1 MKKLLLLSFLM
12 LIMSSVFAAD
22 YYWVGGAG
30 NWSDLS
36 HWASTSGGTADRSV
50 VPTSVDDVYFDANSG
65 LTASSIVT
73 MPTLGNASCRN
84 LSWAGVTTA
93 ATFRNNA
100 NNSSLELQIYGNLEL
115 SSTVKYGIIKMR
127 FMGSSNATFKTNGAQ
142 QFSASWY
149 NQLFV
154 SKSGGSLKL
163 LDGIPASFNLD
174 GVTLDEGTLDLSGN
188 THEFNRFL
196 GNSTNTRTL
205 NITNATVNARIEF
218 YLSVAGATLQSAG
231 STVISG
237 LFTSNGLTFNKVDI
251 TSQATALNITNTTFS
266 ELLFSNPLSAS
277 GTVRIGNAN
286 IIDRLEYK
294 GGGRLAGTGNVIN
307 KLILAPGKG
316 YVVTGTHT
324 INQLL
329 QFNTPDCEAL
339 GSLTGVGTLAFG
351 AGATV
356 NVQNVFVT
364 NMTATGSVTPITLQG
379 ADGGGNTGF
388 TIQPRGTGT
397 TLYWVGGEG
406 SWDDKA
412 HWAATSGGA
421 GGACVPFTGDNVV
434 FDANSGFTATGK
446 TVSLSST
453 AWCHNMTWTNVANSP
468 IFDTGTSTLEVYGNI
483 VLDPTLTVNG
493 SVNMKGTELNTLTTN
508 GCSGGT
514 LALTLNKDNTAGGVT
529 LTDNINFPGLS
540 FFHSRGQ
547 LSFAGKTINMY
558 LFNSASGLARITDIS
573 NATISVT
580 YWNLGFT
587 NVTWVNNAAG
597 SFITAIRGFTANGL
611 TYPKV
616 YCNTVQDEVNIQN
629 TTITELTFTNTAPA
643 NGLRA
648 ILGGNTIGTL
658 ELKSGGLLRGNNTI
672 TNLLLAASKP
682 YTVSNTQTVTGLFR
696 FNSPDCNALGELR
709 GTDASATINFGPSAT
724 RDLNNIYLQN
734 MKATGS
740 GVPVTVTGADAGG
753 NSGFTITTSGAGGRY
768 WVGGS
773 GDWSDSAH
781 WSNTSGGAGGAC
793 VPTAANDVFFN
804 ASSFTSGSS
813 AVTINSTQAY
823 CRNMN
828 WTGANFSPTFTK
840 PATLDLEI
848 WGDLVMNNN
857 VRMDAALTF
866 TGASNTS
873 ITSNGGGTGATQ
885 FIFLKPIGYTVTLL
899 DNFSNPV
906 AYFFPRSGGVD
917 LSNRTVVLNGFD
929 NSGST
934 VATNINI
941 TGANI
946 TGAWR
951 YQGGIKTLTATN
963 SVIKARRFLVDGGTY
978 NIVDATGGTTSDSYV
993 NNTTV
998 SDLLFSN
1005 PAATSA
1011 VFISS
1016 NNTIGRLEFKGRGNI
1031 AGTGNTIETLIFS
1044 PGKVYTFLSGST
1056 NTITKDWFGS
1066 GTPCNLTEINSSAAG
1081 AFTVN
1086 KTAGN
1091 VEFDYVRLRNITA
1104 TGITPFKALEH
1115 SEDLG
1120 GNTNWSIS
1128 PYNNSTPI
1136 LGLGPDKTLCA
1147 GDFPY
1152 TIKTDGF
1159 FASPMAT
1166 YTWGDGSTNSSL
1178 AVAGPGTYTV
1188 TVSYPDGCSR
1198 TDNIV
1203 ITRSDVVINPITGTP
1218 NVCVGAVTNL
1228 TTTTTGGVWS
1238 SSNTAVATVSTT
1250 GAVTGVTAGTADIIY
1265 TVTNSNGCVG
1275 TLTQTVTVNAMPTV
1289 NATTG
1294 PNTLFAGDN
1303 ITLSNTTPSGVWSS
1317 SNTAVATV
1325 SAAGVVTGVAAGTAN
1340 ILYTVTGTGGCS
1352 VSSTTAITVDAFD
1365 PAKRVLSITKTTDAA
1380 EPATNGAFAISLP
1393 TGINAIEP
1401 VTVNYTVSGTA
1412 TSGSDY
1418 TALTG
1423 TATIA
1428 TGQNS
1433 VSVPVNVTDDS
1444 IIEGAESVIVTL
1456 TSGTSAKYTYTVNG
1470 AAGNATVT
1478 IADDD
1483 DTSANHLLGVTA
1495 QLNANEPTNT
1505 GTFTIALPAGI
1516 SAAENITVAY
1526 TMSGTSTNGVD
1537 YETLSGTA
1545 TLLAGQNSV
1554 VINVKALDDQIIE
1567 PTETIILN
1575 LTGGTSAS
1583 AVNYPADAAKN
1594 TATLLQADNDNTAA
1608 IKQLAVTSNG
1618 NAAEPATNSSFTISL
1633 PTGYVSALPIT
1644 ITYAFTGAATYGADY
1659 SSTSATTV
1667 TLPAGQNSVQ
1677 VPVNVINDNL
1687 IETAEPIILTLTSG
1701 VAKQGATT
1709 VFTLTPD
1716 PAATSASLSIA
1727 DDDNTPTNKTL
1738 TVSAQNG
1745 AEPSTN
1751 GAFTISLPAGVLAS
1765 ENVTVNYTI
1774 SGTATAGTDY
1784 AALPGTAVIAAGANS
1799 VTVPLIVIDNKV
1811 IENTETVILTLTGGT
1826 SANFT
1831 YTPGTANS
1839 ATADIAD
1846 DDAASNTTVVLLTK
1860 VSDAVE
1866 GGTKGQYRVSLPPGI
1881 TSAEDITI
1889 TLSTGGTATRPA
1901 DYSLT
1906 GLTGA
1911 NLVIP
1916 AGTNEVFVGVDAI
1929 DDSQVEGPET
1939 VTLTL
1944 NSATSAS
1951 TTYSIDPAGNG
1962 AAVTIID
1969 VNAAS
1974 TTALEV
1980 IAGTNAAE
1988 PATNGAFSIKLAG
2001 AATSAWPVTVG
2012 YTVSGTA
2019 VSGLD
2024 YQSFGTITIPAG
2036 QNSVAVDVHVL
2047 DDQIFEPTE
2056 TINFKVLSGSAKDGS
2071 GNAYI
2076 FPADP
2081 AKETITVNI
2090 ADNDVLPAN
2099 QVLQVVK
2106 TTDAAEPNVPGSFT
2120 VSLPAGY
2127 SSSADLTLNYTMSG
2141 TAIRNTDYSVSTVT
2155 LPAYANSVSIPVLV
2169 IDDQIVEATET
2180 ATITLNSGADGNGF
2194 NYTVGAAAA
2203 ATVNIADDDNTA
2215 ANRMLSAVA
2224 TANATEGG
2232 TAGSF
2237 TLKLPAGITASTP
2250 VTVNYTVGGTATSG
2264 TDYTALSGT
2273 ATIAAGQNSVAV
2285 TVTPTDDNIIE
2296 LTENVTL
2303 TITDG
2308 TGGGNTYTALT
2319 GSETASVDIVD
2330 NDDTATKRTLRIT
2343 RTLHG
2348 AEPTTNGTFSI
2359 QLQDGSLPVSSED
2372 ITVNYTVT
2380 GTAAAGVDYKTL
2392 SGSIVLPAGQNAVAL
2407 PVEVID
2413 DKAMESTETVIVKI
2427 TGGTS
2432 ASFTFP
2438 ATASPTFST
2447 ATVNI
2452 TDDDNIPA
2460 NRVLTLTK
2468 IGDASE
2474 SGDIGYFRVSLPP
2487 GITLQGTLTSSYN
2500 FTGSTA
2506 NLPNATNPDFIN
2518 PGVISIPSGQNY
2530 IDLQIKAV
2538 DDNFIENTETVV
2550 MTPVTS
2556 YGYTGLPVGSNFVWG
2571 STAPVSM
2578 NIIDNDNTPENRL
2591 VTVSLGRNATE
2602 GGVGNDG
2609 SIRFNFTFPTNIS
2622 PSESVAVNYTVT
2634 GTAINGTDYTP
2645 LGNQF
2650 NGTVNMSTNASAIVA
2665 TVVDDDIIE
2674 GLENVIITVNSVT
2687 SPNFTYTFNTTAT
2700 ATITDNDTA
2709 PANLELSVAKTAD
2722 ATEGGANGEFTISLP
2737 GTTATATEAITVN
2750 YTLSGTAT
2758 NGTDY
2763 TALTGSAVIPAGSH
2777 DVKVPVTATVDQ
2789 LIEGLETVTMT
2800 LTGGSSTSFTFTPNA
2815 SNTNAT
2821 VSITDADNIPA
2832 NLVLNITK
2840 VNDAAEPG
2848 ASGRVNIALPAGIS
2862 SKENITV
2869 NYSVSGTAT
2878 PGTDYATLSGTATIL
2893 AGQNSVTVPISV
2905 IDDQLIEQTETV
2917 VLALTGGSSTNFTYT
2932 ATGNVSVN
2940 LADDDNIPAN
2950 LVLNVTKTQDA
2961 AEPASNGNFNIA
2973 LPAGLTVPTDIT
2985 VNYTVTGTATAGLDY
3000 ASLSGTVTI
3009 PAGNNSVDL
3018 PLTVTDDQQVEGTE
3032 NVTLT
3037 VTSGTATGLA
3047 FTGGT
3052 AATIDLAD
3060 DDNIPDNLAISIQK
3074 TADAAEPGTNG
3085 NFNIGLPAGVT
3096 LTEDIAVTY
3105 TVAGTATAGTDYT
3118 ALTGSAVILAG
3129 QNSVSVPVLVIND
3142 NIIERTETVTAT
3154 LTGATATSFTLTAA
3168 GNATVNIADDDSG
3181 NAANKT
3187 LSIVRTAHATE
3198 PSTNGGFRIQLPTGF
3213 TSAEDVVVN
3222 YTVTGSAIAGTDYQT
3237 LSGTVTIPAGQN
3249 SVPLVVQV
3257 IDDKVIEQTK
3267 TVVVTL
3273 DGGSSTNF
3281 TFPITTVAAQRSTSL
3296 NLSDD
3301 DNIPANKVLTFAK
3314 ITDAAEPATNGLYR
3328 ISLPAGITV
3337 SSAVNISYFINPT
3350 TSTAK
3355 AGVDYANLVPI
3366 VLAAGQN
3373 YIDIPVNVIDDKI
3386 IEGTETIQM
3395 QLNGTSGGFS
3405 FSFNQ
3410 APYTVLNITDDEDA
3424 PATRTVSIT
3433 KSADASEP
3441 GTAGGF
3447 NFSLPTGVTSTEDVT
3462 VNYSVSGTATAG
3474 TDYTALSGT
3483 LIIPAGQNSVTVPV
3497 SVIDDQLIEGI
3508 ETVVATL
3515 TGASST
3521 NFSFTASGNAS
3532 LNIADD
3538 DNTAANRTLA
3548 ISKTTDAAEP
3558 ATNGAFSISL
3568 PTGVTATEDITVAYT
3583 VSGTATAGTDYTA
3596 LSGSAVILA
3605 GQNSVNIPVLVKNDD
3620 IIEGTETVVA
3630 TLTGATSA
3638 NFSFTATGNATVN
3651 IADDDNTAAN
3661 REIQLSVNR
3670 NGAEGVAGAL
3680 GGVRFDFKLPAG
3692 ITAAEDITVNY
3703 TIGGTATLGTDFMP
3717 LNGTHFTGT
3726 ITIPAGQN
3734 LVATAST
3741 TVDDQIIEGAEN
3753 VVLTI
3758 TSATSTNFTYTFSGP
3773 ATATIA
3779 DNDNT
3784 PANLAVSISK
3794 TADAA
3799 EPATNG
3805 TFSINLP
3812 TGVTANEDITVAYT
3826 VSGTA
3831 TAGTDYTA
3839 LSGSA
3844 VILAGQTSVNV
3855 PVLVKNDNIIESTE
3869 TVVATLTGAT
3879 SANFTLTATGN
3890 ASLNIADDDN
3900 TPANLAVSI
3909 SKTADAAEPASN
3921 GAFSISLPTGVTA
3934 TEDITVAYT
3943 VSGTA
3948 SAGTDYTALSG
3959 SAVILAGQNSVN
3971 IPVLVKND
3979 DIIEGTE
3986 TVVATLTGA
3995 TSANFSFTATGN
4007 ASLNIADDDNIPA
4020 NLAVSISKTT
4030 DAAEPASN
4038 GAFSINLPTGVTA
4051 NEDITVAYTVSGT
4064 ATAGT
4069 DYTALSGSAVIL
4081 AGQTSVNVPVLVKND
4096 NIIEGTETVV
4106 ATLTGATSANFSF
4119 TATGNASLNIADDDN
4134 TPANLAVS
4142 ISKTTDAAEPASNGA
4157 FSMSLPTGVTAAE
4170 DITVAYTVSGTATA
4184 GTDYTALS
4192 GSAVILAGQTS
4203 VSVPVLVKNDNI
4215 IEGTETVIATLTGA
4229 TSANFSF
4236 TATGNASL
4244 NIADDDN
4251 TPANLAVSISKT
4263 ADAAEPATNGA
4274 FSISLP
4280 TGVTATENITVTY
4293 NVSGTATA
4301 GTDYTA
4307 LSGSAVILAGQTSV
4321 NIPVV
4326 VKDDNLY
4333 EDPET
4338 VVLTLTGA
4346 TSANFAFTAT
4356 GNATV
4361 TIADDD
4367 KKDQVITFT
4376 ALPVKILGDGTF
4388 TLNATGGAS
4397 GNPVTYTSSNPAVAT
4412 VTGNTV
4418 TIVGVGTANIIA
4430 SQAGNATYNAAANVT
4445 QVLTVI
4451 APLNTAPTLAAI
4463 ANQQVCVS
4471 STTQSIALS
4480 GITAGAEQNQSTTL
4494 SVSTDNAAM
4503 FAAISVTQPTAG
4515 NAVLNYR
4522 LNPAGGTATITVT
4535 VKDNGG
4541 TLNGGTDTFSRTFT
4555 LTAAPLPQV
4564 QIVATPGT
4572 NVSKGETVE
4581 LKASGALSYS
4591 WATASG
4597 TISGQNSATLTVRPS
4612 QNTTYTVTGT
4622 NASGCTSTAT
4632 ITITVMEDY
4641 NLVANNVL
4649 TPNGDGKNDFF
4660 VIKNID
4666 MYPNNQVRIFDR
4678 AGREVYAKK
4687 NYNNEWDGTIN
4698 GTPLDENTY
4707 YYIIELGNGV
4717 KAKRGFITIV
4727 RKF

>member
-30 NWSDLS
+30 NWTDLS
-36 HWASTSGGTADRSV
+36 HWASTSGGVANRSII
-50 VPTSVDDVYFDANSG
+50 PGTGDDVYFDANSG
-65 LTASSIVT
+65 LANNTLVT
-73 MPTLGNASCRN
+73 LPTTGHAYCRN
-84 LSWAGVTTA
+84 MSWNGVTTNA
-93 ATFRNNA
+93 IFRNTG
-100 NNSSLELQIYGNLEL
+100 SFQLQINGNLEL
-115 SSTVKYGIIKMR
+115 AATVRYAIMTIN
-127 FMGSSNATFKTNGAQ
+127 FTGSSNATFRTNGAVRVNT
-142 QFSASWY
+142 AGLY
-149 NQLFV
+149 NSFIV
-154 SKSGGSLKL
+154 NKPSGSLTL
-163 LDGIPASFNLD
+163 LDGIPNDLAVQNL
-174 GVTLDEGTLDLSGN
+174 TLTAGTLNLSGQ
-188 THEFNRFL
+188 THGFVNL
-196 GNSTNTRTL
+196 VAGGSTVRSM
-205 NITNATVNARIEF
+205 NITNASLTLGSTWDTRGSNMT
-218 YLSVAGATLQSAG
+218 LTATG
-231 STVISG
+231 STVTADMFHSA
-237 LFTSNGLTFNKVDI
+237 GLTFDKVFAMRDNPDMDI
-251 TSQATALNITNTTFS
+251 NNNTFS
-266 ELLFSNPLSAS
+266 ELTLAS
-277 GTVRIGNAN
+277 TVSQIGTQRIGSNNTIGKLEFKSGGRIAGGGN
-286 IIDRLEYK
+286 II
-294 GGGRLAGTGNVIN
+294 GQ
-307 KLILAPGKG
+307 LILAPGKG
-316 YVVTGTHT
+316 YIFHGTNT
-324 INQLL
+324 INTLMQL
-329 QFNTPDCEAL
+329 NTEDCDAL
-339 GSLTGVGTLAFG
+339 GELRGIDANAKLSFG
-351 AGATV
+351 AGATA
-356 NVQNVFVT
+356 NIKNVFIT
-364 NMTATGSVTPITLQG
+364 SLTALGNIAPIPVVG
-379 ADGGGNTGF
+379 VDGGSNVGFNITPRTSGNA
-388 TIQPRGTGT
+388 
-397 TLYWVGGEG
+397 TLYWVGGAG
-406 SWDDKA
+406 DWNDKS
-412 HWAATSGGA
+412 HWSATSGGS
-421 GGACVPFTGDNVV
+421 GGACVPFTSDNVI
-434 FDANSGFTATGK
+434 FDANSGFTSGNN
-446 TVSLSST
+446 TVSVTST
-453 AWCHNMTWTNVANSP
+453 VRCHDMTWTNVTGSP
-468 IFDTGTSTLEVYGNI
+468 VFDIGGYTTEIWGSVE
-483 VLDPTLTVNG
+483 LDPTLTLSAANTQYVRGNIQL
-493 SVNMKGTELNTLTTN
+493 KGTEASTFLTKGASLGNPLFNIDKT
-508 GCSGGT
+508 SGGGIT
-514 LALTLNKDNTAGGVT
+514 LMD
-529 LTDNINFPGLS
+529 DINFPNLSLTHARGGLS
-540 FFHSRGQ
+540 M
-547 LSFAGKTINMY
+547 AGKTVNIL
-558 LFNSASGLARITDIS
+558 LFNSTTGVGRTIDIS
-573 NATISVT
+573 NATITVNN
-580 YWNLGFT
+580 WNLGLT

-597 SFITAIRGFTANGL
+597 SFITANRAFTANGL

-616 YCNTVQDEVNIQN
+616 YCNTVLDEVNIQN
-629 TTITELTFTNTAPA
+629 TTIGELTFTNTAPA
-643 NGLRA
+643 NGLRGL
-648 ILGGNTIGTL
+648 LGGNTVGTL
-658 ELKSGGLLRGNNTI
+658 EFKSGGLLRGNNTI
-672 TNLLLAASKP
+672 TNLLLAPSKP
-682 YTVSNTQTVTGLFR
+682 YAIWNTQTVTGLFR
-696 FNSPDCNALGELR
+696 FNSPDCNGLGELR
-709 GTDASATINFGPSAT
+709 GAEGTSATINFGPAAT

-734 MKATGS
+734 MTATGS

-753 NSGFTITTSGAGGRY
+753 NSGFTITTSGAGARY

-804 ASSFTSGSS
+804 ASSFTNGSS

-978 NIVDATGGTTSDSYV
+978 NIVDATGGTASDSYV

-998 SDLLFSN
+998 NDLLFSN
-1005 PAATSA
+1005 PSATSA
-1011 VFISS
+1011 VFI
-1016 NNTIGRLEFKGRGNI
+1016 NGGNTIGRLEFKGKGNI

-1056 NTITKDWFGS
+1056 NTISKDWFGS

-1159 FASPMAT
+1159 FASPIAT

-1218 NVCVGAVTNL
+1218 DVCVGAVTNL

-1275 TLTQTVTVNAMPTV
+1275 ALTQTVTVNAMPTV

-1303 ITLSNTTPSGVWSS
+1303 ITLSNTIPLGVWSS

-1418 TALTG
+1418 IALTG

-1483 DTSANHLLGVTA
+1483 NTVANHLLGVTA

-1567 PTETIILN
+1567 QTETIILN

-1667 TLPAGQNSVQ
+1667 TLPAGQNSIQ

-1687 IETAEPIILTLTSG
+1687 IETAEPVILTLTNG

-1727 DDDNTPTNKTL
+1727 DDDNTPANKTL
-1738 TVSAQNG
+1738 TVTAQNG

-1765 ENVTVNYTI
+1765 ENVTVNYSV

-1784 AALPGTAVIAAGANS
+1784 AALPGTAVIPAGANS

-1831 YTPGTANS
+1831 YTPGTTNS

-1929 DDSQVEGPET
+1929 NDSQVEGPET

-1944 NSATSAS
+1944 NNATSAS

-2180 ATITLNSGADGNGF
+2180 ATLTLNSGADGNGF
-2194 NYTVGAAAA
+2194 NYTVGTAAA

-2232 TAGSF
+2232 AAGSF
-2237 TLKLPAGITASTP
+2237 TLKLPAGITASAP
-2250 VTVNYTVGGTATSG
+2250 VTVNYTVGGTATNG
-2264 TDYTALSGT
+2264 ADYTALSGT

-2285 TVTPTDDNIIE
+2285 AVTAINDNIIE
-2296 LTENVTL
+2296 LPENVIL
-2303 TITDG
+2303 TITGG
-2308 TGGGNTYTALT
+2308 TDVTNTFTVDA
-2319 GSETASVDIVD
+2319 GSETASVDVFD
-2330 NDDTATKRTLRIT
+2330 NDDVAANKALKIT
-2343 RTLHG
+2343 RTAHA
-2348 AEPTTNGTFSI
+2348 AEPATNGGFSI
-2359 QLQDGSLPVSSED
+2359 AFEAGTGITSSED
-2372 ITVNYTVT
+2372 VTVNYTIA
-2380 GTAAAGVDYKTL
+2380 GTATNGTDYETL
-2392 SGSIVLPAGQNAVAL
+2392 SGTVVLPAGSNSV
-2407 PVEVID
+2407 PVNVIVKD
-2413 DKAMESTETVIVKI
+2413 DQLIEPITETVTLTI

-2432 ASFTFP
+2432 NNFAFTPSASAALRT
-2438 ATASPTFST
+2438 TSL
-2447 ATVNI
+2447 NI
-2452 TDDDNIPA
+2452 TDNENISA
-2460 NRVLTLTK
+2460 NRVITYTK
-2468 IGDASE
+2468 TADAAE
-2474 SGDIGYFRVSLPP
+2474 PGINGNVRISLPP
-2487 GITLQGTLTSSYN
+2487 NIFCQVPINLTVFRSGTA
-2500 FTGSTA
+2500 TGGTDYA
-2506 NLPNATNPDFIN
+2506 NLPAL
-2518 PGVISIPSGQNY
+2518 VIPAGQNY
-2530 IDLQIKAV
+2530 IDVPVQVI
-2538 DDNFIENTETVV
+2538 DDNLIEQDETVV
-2550 MTPVTS
+2550 ITH
-2556 YGYTGLPVGSNFVWG
+2556 TGLSTAGLSAG
-2571 STAPVSM
+2571 STFTTAGSPITV
-2578 NIIDNDNTPENRL
+2578 NIADDDNITTNRV
-2591 VTVSLGRNATE
+2591 VTVSLGRDATE
-2602 GGVGNDG
+2602 GGVGNNG
-2609 SIRFNFTFPTNIS
+2609 SIRFNFAFPTNIS

-2634 GTAINGTDYTP
+2634 GTAIKGTDYTP
-2645 LGNQF
+2645 LSNQF
-2650 NGTVNMSTNASAIVA
+2650 NGTVNMTTNASAIVA

-2674 GLENVIITVNSVT
+2674 GNEDVTVTINSVT
-2687 SPNFTYTFNTTAT
+2687 SPNFTYTFSGPAK
-2700 ATITDNDTA
+2700 ATIFDNDTT

-2722 ATEGGANGEFTISLP
+2722 ATEGGANGEFAISLP

-2750 YTLSGTAT
+2750 YILSGTAT

-2777 DVKVPVTATVDQ
+2777 DVKVPVTATADQ

-2815 SNTNAT
+2815 SNINAT
-2821 VSITDADNIPA
+2821 VNITDADNMPA

-2840 VNDAAEPG
+2840 LNDAAEPG

-2917 VLALTGGSSTNFTYT
+2917 VLALAGGSSTNFTYT

-2961 AEPASNGNFNIA
+2961 SEPASNGNFNIA

-3000 ASLSGTVTI
+3000 ASLSGTLTI
-3009 PAGNNSVDL
+3009 PAGTNSVDL
-3018 PLTVTDDQQVEGTE
+3018 PLTVTDDQQAEGTE

-3047 FTGGT
+3047 FTSGT

-3074 TADAAEPGTNG
+3074 TTDAAEPGTNG
-3085 NFNIGLPAGVT
+3085 NFNITLPAGVT
-3096 LTEDIAVTY
+3096 LTEDITVTY

-3154 LTGATATSFTLTAA
+3154 LTGATATSFSLTAA

-3213 TSAEDVVVN
+3213 TSVEDVVVN

-3257 IDDKVIEQTK
+3257 IDDKVIELAK

-3281 TFPITTVAAQRSTSL
+3281 TFPITTVSAQRSTSL
-3296 NLSDD
+3296 NLNDD
-3301 DNIPANKVLTFAK
+3301 DNVAGNKVLTFAK

-3328 ISLPAGITV
+3328 ISLPTGITASV
-3337 SSAVNISYFINPT
+3337 GITISYFINPT

-3355 AGVDYANLVPI
+3355 AGVDYANLGTI

-3373 YIDIPVNVIDDKI
+3373 YVDIPINVIDDKI

-3395 QLNGTSGGFS
+3395 QLNGTASSFS

-3410 APYTVLNITDDEDA
+3410 APYTVLNIGDDEDTSL
-3424 PATRTVSIT
+3424 TRTVSIT

-3447 NFSLPTGVTSTEDVT
+3447 NFSLPTGVTSTEDIT
-3462 VNYSVSGTATAG
+3462 VHYSVSGTATAG

-3521 NFSFTASGNAS
+3521 NFSFTATGNAS

-3538 DNTAANRTLA
+3538 DNTAANRTLV
-3548 ISKTTDAAEP
+3548 ISKTTDAAEPATNGAFSISLPAGVTATENITVAYTVSGTATAGTDYTALSGSAVIFAGQTSVNVPVLVKNDNIIEGTETVVATLNGATSANFSFTATGNASLNIADDDNTPANLAISISKAADAAEPATNGAFSISLPAGVTAREDITVAYSVSGTAITGTDYTALSGSAVIMAGQTSVNVPVLVKNDNIIEGTETVVATLTDATSANFSFTASGNASLNIADDDNTPANLAISISKAADAAEP

-3605 GQNSVNIPVLVKNDD
+3605 GQTSVSVPVLVKNDN
-3620 IIEGTETVVA
+3620 IIEGTETVLA

-3638 NFSFTATGNATVN
+3638 NFSFTASGNASLN
-3651 IADDDNTAAN
+3651 IADD
-3661 REIQLSVNR
+3661 
-3670 NGAEGVAGAL
+3670 
-3680 GGVRFDFKLPAG
+3680 
-3692 ITAAEDITVNY
+3692 
-3703 TIGGTATLGTDFMP
+3703 
-3717 LNGTHFTGT
+3717 
-3726 ITIPAGQN
+3726 
-3734 LVATAST
+3734 
-3741 TVDDQIIEGAEN
+3741 
-3753 VVLTI
+3753 
-3758 TSATSTNFTYTFSGP
+3758 
-3773 ATATIA
+3773 
-3779 DNDNT
+3779 DNT

-3794 TADAA
+3794 TTDAA

-3805 TFSINLP
+3805 TFSMSLP
-3812 TGVTANEDITVAYT
+3812 TGVTAAEDITVVYS

-3844 VILAGQTSVNV
+3844 VILAGQTSVSV
-3855 PVLVKNDNIIESTE
+3855 PVLVKNDN
-3869 TVVATLTGAT
+3869 
-3879 SANFTLTATGN
+3879 
-3890 ASLNIADDDN
+3890 
-3900 TPANLAVSI
+3900 
-3909 SKTADAAEPASN
+3909 
-3921 GAFSISLPTGVTA
+3921 
-3934 TEDITVAYT
+3934 
-3943 VSGTA
+3943 
-3948 SAGTDYTALSG
+3948 
-3959 SAVILAGQNSVN
+3959 
-3971 IPVLVKND
+3971 
-3979 DIIEGTE
+3979 IIEGTE

-4007 ASLNIADDDNIPA
+4007 ASLNIADDDNTAA
-4020 NLAVSISKTT
+4020 NLAISISKTA

-4038 GAFSINLPTGVTA
+4038 GTFSISLPTGVTA
-4051 NEDITVAYTVSGT
+4051 TEDITVAYTVSGT

-4119 TATGNASLNIADDDN
+4119 TVGGNASLKIADDDN
-4134 TPANLAVS
+4134 TPANLA
-4142 ISKTTDAAEPASNGA
+4142 I
-4157 FSMSLPTGVTAAE
+4157 
-4170 DITVAYTVSGTATA
+4170 
-4184 GTDYTALS
+4184 
-4192 GSAVILAGQTS
+4192 
-4203 VSVPVLVKNDNI
+4203 
-4215 IEGTETVIATLTGA
+4215 
-4229 TSANFSF
+4229 
-4236 TATGNASL
+4236 
-4244 NIADDDN
+4244 
-4251 TPANLAVSISKT
+4251 SISKT
-4263 ADAAEPATNGA
+4263 ADAAEPASNGA

-4280 TGVTATENITVTY
+4280 TGVTATENITVAYT
-4293 NVSGTATA
+4293 VSGSATA

-4321 NIPVV
+4321 NVPVV

-4338 VVLTLTGA
+4338 VVLTLTGG
-4346 TSANFAFTAT
+4346 TSSNFAFTAT

-4494 SVSTDNAAM
+4494 SVSTDNAAL
-4503 FAAISVTQPTAG
+4503 FAAISVTQGTAG

-4564 QIVATPGT
+4564 QVVATPGT
-4572 NVSKGETVE
+4572 SVSKGETIE

-4641 NLVANNVL
+4641 NLLANNVL

>member
-30 NWSDLS
+30 NWTDLS
-36 HWASTSGGTADRSV
+36 HWASTSGGVANRSII
-50 VPTSVDDVYFDANSG
+50 PGTGDDVYFDANSG
-65 LTASSIVT
+65 LANNTLVT
-73 MPTLGNASCRN
+73 LPTTGHAYCRN
-84 LSWAGVTTA
+84 MSWNGVTTNA
-93 ATFRNNA
+93 IFRNTG
-100 NNSSLELQIYGNLEL
+100 SFQLQINGNLEL
-115 SSTVKYGIIKMR
+115 AATVRYAIMTIN
-127 FMGSSNATFKTNGAQ
+127 FTGSSNATFRTNGAVRVNT
-142 QFSASWY
+142 AGLY
-149 NQLFV
+149 NSFIV
-154 SKSGGSLKL
+154 NKPSGSLTL
-163 LDGIPASFNLD
+163 LDGIPNDLAVQNL
-174 GVTLDEGTLDLSGN
+174 TLTAGTLNLSGQ
-188 THEFNRFL
+188 THGFVNL
-196 GNSTNTRTL
+196 VAGGSTVRSM
-205 NITNATVNARIEF
+205 NITNASLTLGSTWDTRGSNMT
-218 YLSVAGATLQSAG
+218 LTATG
-231 STVISG
+231 STVTADMFHSA
-237 LFTSNGLTFNKVDI
+237 GLTFDKVFAMRDNPDMDI
-251 TSQATALNITNTTFS
+251 NNNTFS
-266 ELLFSNPLSAS
+266 ELTLAS
-277 GTVRIGNAN
+277 TVSQIGTQRIGSNNTIGKLEFKSGGRIAGGGN
-286 IIDRLEYK
+286 II
-294 GGGRLAGTGNVIN
+294 GQ
-307 KLILAPGKG
+307 LILAPGKG
-316 YVVTGTHT
+316 YIFHGTNT
-324 INQLL
+324 INTLMQL
-329 QFNTPDCEAL
+329 NTEDCDAL
-339 GSLTGVGTLAFG
+339 GELRGIDANAKLSFG
-351 AGATV
+351 AGATA
-356 NVQNVFVT
+356 NIKNVFIT
-364 NMTATGSVTPITLQG
+364 SLTALGNIAPIPVVG
-379 ADGGGNTGF
+379 VDGGSNLGFNITPRTSGNA
-388 TIQPRGTGT
+388 
-397 TLYWVGGEG
+397 TLYWVGGAG
-406 SWDDKA
+406 DWNDKS
-412 HWAATSGGA
+412 HWSATSGGS
-421 GGACVPFTGDNVV
+421 GGACVPFTSDNVI
-434 FDANSGFTATGK
+434 FDANSGFTSGNNTISVTS
-446 TVSLSST
+446 TVR
-453 AWCHNMTWTNVANSP
+453 CHNMTWTNVTGSP
-468 IFDTGTSTLEVYGNI
+468 VFDIGGYTMEIWGSVE
-483 VLDPTLTVNG
+483 LDPTLTLAAANTQYVRGNIQL
-493 SVNMKGTELNTLTTN
+493 KGTEASTFLTKGASLGNPLFNIDKT
-508 GCSGGT
+508 SGGGIT
-514 LALTLNKDNTAGGVT
+514 LMD
-529 LTDNINFPGLS
+529 DINFPNLSLTHARGGLS
-540 FFHSRGQ
+540 M
-547 LSFAGKTINMY
+547 AGKTVNIL
-558 LFNSASGLARITDIS
+558 LFNSTTGVGRTIDIS
-573 NATISVT
+573 NATITVNN
-580 YWNLGFT
+580 WNLGLT

-597 SFITAIRGFTANGL
+597 SFITANRAFTANGL
-611 TYPKV
+611 AYPKV
-616 YCNTVQDEVNIQN
+616 YCNTVLDEVNIQN
-629 TTITELTFTNTAPA
+629 TTIGELTFTNTAPA
-643 NGLRA
+643 NGLRGL
-648 ILGGNTIGTL
+648 LGGNTVGTL
-658 ELKSGGLLRGNNTI
+658 EFKSGGLLRGNNTI
-672 TNLLLAASKP
+672 NNLLLAPSKP
-682 YTVSNTQTVTGLFR
+682 YAIWNTQTVTGLFR
-696 FNSPDCNALGELR
+696 FNSPDCNGLGELR
-709 GTDASATINFGPSAT
+709 GAEGTSATINFGPAAT

-734 MKATGS
+734 MTATGS

-753 NSGFTITTSGAGGRY
+753 NSGFTITTSGAGARY

-866 TGASNTS
+866 TGSSSTN

-885 FIFLKPIGYTVTLL
+885 FIFLKPVGYTVTLL

-917 LSNRTVVLNGFD
+917 LTNRTVVLNGFD

-978 NIVDATGGTTSDSYV
+978 NIVDATGGTASDSYV

-998 SDLLFSN
+998 NDLLFSN
-1005 PAATSA
+1005 PSATSA
-1011 VFISS
+1011 VFI
-1016 NNTIGRLEFKGRGNI
+1016 NGGNTIGRLEFKGKGNI

-1081 AFTVN
+1081 AFTIN
-1086 KTAGN
+1086 KTAGA

-1218 NVCVGAVTNL
+1218 NVCVGAATNL

-1238 SSNTAVATVSTT
+1238 SSNTAVATVSAT
-1250 GAVTGVTAGTADIIY
+1250 GVVTGVTAGTADIIY

-1275 TLTQTVTVNAMPTV
+1275 ALTQTVTVNAMPTV

-1433 VSVPVNVTDDS
+1433 VSVPVDVTDDS

-1483 DTSANHLLGVTA
+1483 DTPANHLLGVTA

-1545 TLLAGQNSV
+1545 ILLAGQNSV

-1575 LTGGTSAS
+1575 LTGGTSVS
-1583 AVNYPADAAKN
+1583 AVTYPADAAKN

-1687 IETAEPIILTLTSG
+1687 IETTEPVILTITNG

-1727 DDDNTPTNKTL
+1727 DDDNTTANKTL
-1738 TVSAQNG
+1738 TVTAQNG

-1774 SGTATAGTDY
+1774 SGTATPGTDY
-1784 AALPGTAVIAAGANS
+1784 AALPGTTVIPAGANS

-1826 SANFT
+1826 SANFD
-1831 YTPGTANS
+1831 YTPGTTNS

-1951 TTYSIDPAGNG
+1951 TTYSIDPTGNG

-2036 QNSVAVDVHVL
+2036 QNSVAVDVNVL

-2090 ADNDVLPAN
+2090 ADNDVIPAN

-2127 SSSADLTLNYTMSG
+2127 SSSANLTLNYTMSG
-2141 TAIRNTDYSVSTVT
+2141 SATRNTDYTVSTVT

-2169 IDDQIVEATET
+2169 IDDKIVEATET
-2180 ATITLNSGADGNGF
+2180 ATLTLNSGVDGNGF

-2215 ANRMLSAVA
+2215 ANRMLSAVTTTH
-2224 TANATEGG
+2224 TAEGS
-2232 TAGSF
+2232 TAGTF
-2237 TLKLPAGITASTP
+2237 TLKLPNNITAASNI
-2250 VTVNYTVGGTATSG
+2250 TVNYTVGGTATSVL
-2264 TDYTALSGT
+2264 DYAALSGT
-2273 ATIAAGQNSVAV
+2273 ATILAGQNSVAV
-2285 TVTPTDDNIIE
+2285 TVTPVNDNIIE
-2296 LTENVTL
+2296 PTETVTL

-2308 TGGGNTYTALT
+2308 TGGGNTYAALT
-2319 GSETASVDIVD
+2319 GSETASMDIVD
-2330 NDDTATKRTLRIT
+2330 NDDTAAKRTLRIT
-2343 RTLHG
+2343 RTTHG
-2348 AEPTTNGTFSI
+2348 AEPTTNGAFSI

-2487 GITLQGTLTSSYN
+2487 GITLQGTLNTNYN
-2500 FTGSTA
+2500 FTASTA
-2506 NLPNATNPDFIN
+2506 NLPNATNPDFFN

-2530 IDLQIKAV
+2530 IDLPIKAV

-2556 YGYTGLPVGSNFVWG
+2556 YSYTGLPVGSNFVWG

-2578 NIIDNDNTPENRL
+2578 NILDNDNTPANR
-2591 VTVSLGRNATE
+2591 VVGVEIVHNGNEAIAGE
-2602 GGVGNDG
+2602 PGGVRA
-2609 SIRFNFTFPTNIS
+2609 RFKLMGTATS
-2622 PSESVAVNYTVT
+2622 SEEITINYTIS
-2634 GTAINGTDYTP
+2634 GKAILGTDYNPLFPTP
-2645 LGNQF
+2645 THFSGVFKLLPGNQAF
-2650 NGTVNMSTNASAIVA
+2650 EMAS

-2674 GLENVIITVNSVT
+2674 GLEDVVLTIDNASST
-2687 SPNFTYTFNTTAT
+2687 SFTFTPDAVMGKAT
-2700 ATITDNDTA
+2700 GHIADNDNL
-2709 PANLELSVAKTAD
+2709 PANLVLAVTKTAD

-2763 TALTGSAVIPAGSH
+2763 TALGGSVVIPAGDH
-2777 DVKVPVTATVDQ
+2777 EVKIPVNALSDQ
-2789 LIEGLETVTMT
+2789 IIEGLETVILTI
-2800 LTGGSSTSFTFTPNA
+2800 TGGNSTSFAFTPSTANA
-2815 SNTNAT
+2815 SAT
-2821 VSITDADNIPA
+2821 VNITDATNTPA
-2832 NLVLNITK
+2832 NTTLSITK
-2840 VNDAAEPG
+2840 LNDAAEPG
-2848 ASGRVNIALPAGIS
+2848 TSGRVNMALPAGIS

-2869 NYSVSGTAT
+2869 NYTISGTAT

-2917 VLALTGGSSTNFTYT
+2917 VLTLAGASSTNFTYT
-2932 ATGNVSVN
+2932 ATGNVTVN

-2961 AEPASNGNFNIA
+2961 AEPATNGNFNIA

-3000 ASLSGTVTI
+3000 ASLSGVLTI
-3009 PAGNNSVDL
+3009 PAGTNSVDL

-3060 DDNIPDNLAISIQK
+3060 DDNIPENLAISIQK
-3074 TADAAEPGTNG
+3074 TNDAAEPGTNG
-3085 NFNIGLPAGVT
+3085 SFNISLPAGVT
-3096 LTEDIAVTY
+3096 LTEDITVTY

-3118 ALTGSAVILAG
+3118 TLTGSAVILAG

-3168 GNATVNIADDDSG
+3168 GNATVNIADDD
-3181 NAANKT
+3181 
-3187 LSIVRTAHATE
+3187 
-3198 PSTNGGFRIQLPTGF
+3198 
-3213 TSAEDVVVN
+3213 
-3222 YTVTGSAIAGTDYQT
+3222 
-3237 LSGTVTIPAGQN
+3237 
-3249 SVPLVVQV
+3249 
-3257 IDDKVIEQTK
+3257 
-3267 TVVVTL
+3267 
-3273 DGGSSTNF
+3273 
-3281 TFPITTVAAQRSTSL
+3281 
-3296 NLSDD
+3296 
-3301 DNIPANKVLTFAK
+3301 
-3314 ITDAAEPATNGLYR
+3314 
-3328 ISLPAGITV
+3328 
-3337 SSAVNISYFINPT
+3337 
-3350 TSTAK
+3350 
-3355 AGVDYANLVPI
+3355 
-3366 VLAAGQN
+3366 
-3373 YIDIPVNVIDDKI
+3373 
-3386 IEGTETIQM
+3386 
-3395 QLNGTSGGFS
+3395 
-3405 FSFNQ
+3405 
-3410 APYTVLNITDDEDA
+3410 
-3424 PATRTVSIT
+3424 
-3433 KSADASEP
+3433 
-3441 GTAGGF
+3441 
-3447 NFSLPTGVTSTEDVT
+3447 
-3462 VNYSVSGTATAG
+3462 
-3474 TDYTALSGT
+3474 
-3483 LIIPAGQNSVTVPV
+3483 
-3497 SVIDDQLIEGI
+3497 
-3508 ETVVATL
+3508 
-3515 TGASST
+3515 
-3521 NFSFTASGNAS
+3521 
-3532 LNIADD
+3532 
-3538 DNTAANRTLA
+3538 
-3548 ISKTTDAAEP
+3548 
-3558 ATNGAFSISL
+3558 
-3568 PTGVTATEDITVAYT
+3568 
-3583 VSGTATAGTDYTA
+3583 
-3596 LSGSAVILA
+3596 
-3605 GQNSVNIPVLVKNDD
+3605 
-3620 IIEGTETVVA
+3620 
-3630 TLTGATSA
+3630 
-3638 NFSFTATGNATVN
+3638 
-3651 IADDDNTAAN
+3651 NTAAN

-3670 NGAEGVAGAL
+3670 NGAEGVAGAT

-3726 ITIPAGQN
+3726 IKIPAGQN

-3741 TVDDQIIEGAEN
+3741 TVDDQIIEGTEN
-3753 VVLTI
+3753 VVVTI
-3758 TSATSTNFTYTFSGP
+3758 TSATSTNFTYAFSGP

-3779 DNDNT
+3779 DN
-3784 PANLAVSISK
+3784 
-3794 TADAA
+3794 
-3799 EPATNG
+3799 
-3805 TFSINLP
+3805 
-3812 TGVTANEDITVAYT
+3812 
-3826 VSGTA
+3826 
-3831 TAGTDYTA
+3831 
-3839 LSGSA
+3839 
-3844 VILAGQTSVNV
+3844 
-3855 PVLVKNDNIIESTE
+3855 
-3869 TVVATLTGAT
+3869 
-3879 SANFTLTATGN
+3879 
-3890 ASLNIADDDN
+3890 DN

-3943 VSGTA
+3943 MSGTA
-3948 SAGTDYTALSG
+3948 TAGTDYTALSG
-3959 SAVILAGQNSVN
+3959 SAVILAGQTSVN
-3971 IPVLVKND
+3971 VPVLVKND
-3979 DIIEGTE
+3979 NIIEGTE
-3986 TVVATLTGA
+3986 TVVATLSGA

-4007 ASLNIADDDNIPA
+4007 ASLNIADDDNTA
-4020 NLAVSISKTT
+4020 TNLAVSISKTT
-4030 DAAEPASN
+4030 DAAEPATN
-4038 GAFSINLPTGVTA
+4038 GAFSISLPTGVTA

-4106 ATLTGATSANFSF
+4106 ATLS
-4119 TATGNASLNIADDDN
+4119 
-4134 TPANLAVS
+4134 
-4142 ISKTTDAAEPASNGA
+4142 
-4157 FSMSLPTGVTAAE
+4157 
-4170 DITVAYTVSGTATA
+4170 
-4184 GTDYTALS
+4184 
-4192 GSAVILAGQTS
+4192 
-4203 VSVPVLVKNDNI
+4203 
-4215 IEGTETVIATLTGA
+4215 GA

-4263 ADAAEPATNGA
+4263 ADAAEPASNGA

-4280 TGVTATENITVTY
+4280 TGVTATEDITVAY
-4293 NVSGTATA
+4293 NVSGTATPGTDYTALSGSAVILAGQTSVSVPVLVKNDNIIEGTETVVATLTGATSANFSFTATGNASLNIADDDNIPANLAVSISKTTDAAEPVSNGAFSMSLPTGVTATEDITVAYTVSGTATA

-4307 LSGSAVILAGQTSV
+4307 LSGSAVILAGQNNV
-4321 NIPVV
+4321 NVPVL
-4326 VKDDNLY
+4326 VKNDNII
-4333 EDPET
+4333 EGTET
-4338 VVLTLTGA
+4338 VIATLTGA
-4346 TSANFAFTAT
+4346 TSANFSFTAS
-4356 GNATV
+4356 GNASV
-4361 TIADDD
+4361 NIADDD
-4367 KKDQVITFT
+4367 NTAANLAISISKTADAAEPASNGAFSISLPTGVTATEDITV
-4376 ALPVKILGDGTF
+4376 A
-4388 TLNATGGAS
+4388 
-4397 GNPVTYTSSNPAVAT
+4397 YTVS
-4412 VTGNTV
+4412 
-4418 TIVGVGTANIIA
+4418 GTAT
-4430 SQAGNATYNAAANVT
+4430 AGTDYT
-4445 QVLTVI
+4445 
-4451 APLNTAPTLAAI
+4451 
-4463 ANQQVCVS
+4463 
-4471 STTQSIALS
+4471 ALS
-4480 GITAGAEQNQSTTL
+4480 GS
-4494 SVSTDNAAM
+4494 
-4503 FAAISVTQPTAG
+4503 
-4515 NAVLNYR
+4515 AVIL
-4522 LNPAGGTATITVT
+4522 A
-4535 VKDNGG
+4535 
-4541 TLNGGTDTFSRTFT
+4541 
-4555 LTAAPLPQV
+4555 
-4564 QIVATPGT
+4564 
-4572 NVSKGETVE
+4572 
-4581 LKASGALSYS
+4581 
-4591 WATASG
+4591 
-4597 TISGQNSATLTVRPS
+4597 GQNNVNVP
-4612 QNTTYTVTGT
+4612 V
-4622 NASGCTSTAT
+4622 
-4632 ITITVMEDY
+4632 
-4641 NLVANNVL
+4641 LV
-4649 TPNGDGKNDFF
+4649 KND
-4660 VIKNID
+4660 N
-4666 MYPNNQVRIFDR
+4666 
-4678 AGREVYAKK
+4678 
-4687 NYNNEWDGTIN
+4687 
-4698 GTPLDENTY
+4698 
-4707 YYIIELGNGV
+4707 IIEG
-4717 KAKRGFITIV
+4717 T
-4727 RKF
+4727 